1 MPLYDL
7 LNLLCWAAVTIGK
20 ALRDLR
26 FFFGFF
32 LQAEMVRVCAL
43 THTEETQLKIPEE
56 GKRTIK
62 DPEG

>member
-1 MPLYDL
+1 
-7 LNLLCWAAVTIGK
+7 
-20 ALRDLR
+20 
-26 FFFGFF
+26 
-32 LQAEMVRVCAL
+32 MVRVCAL